1 MAVSRPLLAQR
12 AGVGAEVRGS
22 PSGASH
28 RGGEVEM
35 AEEVLAGMAEDLAE
49 DSEEASAV
57 VAEGSQVDRAT
68 EEATMAGE
76 VRGEQAAPAA
86 TGAASG
92 ATAGGREACGPI
104 AKVHNQEHVAVFFWF
119 SILFFLL
126 MCFVLSHWSHFFASL
141 LLSLHRLYLT
151 FWMDCNCSIYVMFL
165 CILYKIYCH
174 HLFRCYW
181 PSHKEGAQV
190 YPN

>member
-1 MAVSRPLLAQR
+1 MAK
-12 AGVGAEVRGS
+12 
-22 PSGASH
+22 
-28 RGGEVEM
+28 
-35 AEEVLAGMAEDLAE
+35 EVLAGMAEDMTE

-104 AKVHNQEHVAVFFWF
+104 AEVHNQEHVAVFFWF

-126 MCFVLSHWSHFFASL
+126 MCFVLSHPNVGH
-141 LLSLHRLYLT
+141 LYLESFFSLSSPLT
-151 FWMDCNCSIYVMFL
+151 PPYLFNLLDGLQQLHLCFCAFYTKYSVTIYSDVIGHPIKRGPKF
-165 CILYKIYCH
+165 IPTKR
-174 HLFRCYW
+174 F
-181 PSHKEGAQV
+181 SD
-190 YPN
+190 NF

>member
-35 AEEVLAGMAEDLAE
+35 AKEVLAGMAEDMTE

-104 AKVHNQEHVAVFFWF
+104 AEVHNQEHVAVFFLVF
-119 SILFFLL
+119 YPFFLIDV
-126 MCFVLSHWSHFFASL
+126 F
-141 LLSLHRLYLT
+141 
-151 FWMDCNCSIYVMFL
+151 CSIA
-165 CILYKIYCH
+165 
-174 HLFRCYW
+174 
-181 PSHKEGAQV
+181 S
-190 YPN
+190 

>member
-35 AEEVLAGMAEDLAE
+35 AEEVLAGMAEDMAE

-104 AKVHNQEHVAVFFWF
+104 AEVHNQEHVAVFFLVF
-119 SILFFLL
+119 YPFFLIDV
-126 MCFVLSHWSHFFASL
+126 F
-141 LLSLHRLYLT
+141 
-151 FWMDCNCSIYVMFL
+151 CSIA
-165 CILYKIYCH
+165 
-174 HLFRCYW
+174 
-181 PSHKEGAQV
+181 S
-190 YPN
+190 